1 MRKAVDRITMDSP
14 CGALTVWADGNALV
28 RLTFGSA
35 DGCGSETPLLRKAR
49 TELADYFSGKRRTFD
64 LPLAPTGTPFQQ
76 AIWRA
81 LCTIPYGTT
90 LSYAQ
95 LAERAGH
102 PGACRAAG
110 TANGKNPLPIL
121 IPCHRVIHTDGS
133 LGGYS
138 SGLEIKRILLKLE
151 NDYA

>member
-1 MRKAVDRITMDSP
+1 MQDDRFVRTIPTAGTNASFANRVLVAFDVLP
-14 CGALTVWADGNALV
+14 TTV
-28 RLTFGSA
+28 
-35 DGCGSETPLLRKAR
+35 TPL
-49 TELADYFSGKRRTFD
+49 
-64 LPLAPTGTPFQQ
+64 QQ
-76 AIWRA
+76 AVWRA